1 MKSSPNIQPHA
12 TTQALQPAAAA
23 PAGVV
28 TPVRTSMMSWF
39 HWYHAVLAVGFLA
52 ASGAGTAVLIKVII
66 TSVLNSL

>member
-1 MKSSPNIQPHA
+1 MKSSPSIQPHA

-39 HWYHAVLAVGFLA
+39 HWYHAVGFLA